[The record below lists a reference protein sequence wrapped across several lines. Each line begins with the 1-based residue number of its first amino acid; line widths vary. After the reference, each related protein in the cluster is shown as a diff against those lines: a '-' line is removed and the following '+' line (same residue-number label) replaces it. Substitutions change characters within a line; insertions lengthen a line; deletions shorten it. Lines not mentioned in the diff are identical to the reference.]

1 MHRRQPWHRKQQFF
15 EGQDTLEYVLLVAG
29 VLSFQFF
36 LAVLSHVAELY
47 HGLPHAD
54 PNTSVAH
61 TRHLRRGESWS
72 RRLRTTRIPDLR
84 QQADHLYSMLPT
96 GFRNSAFALKLR
108 SVADCA
114 NDACFK
120 RTKTSPLFLV
130 EKEDVA
136 EFANW
141 TKACGRHKEEG
152 EWRTVRPVPKRR
164 RRHKPGC

>member
-29 VLSFQFF
+29 VLSFQFL

-47 HGLPHAD
+47 QDQLYHEQ
-54 PNTSVAH
+54 NTNVANTGH
-61 TRHLRRGESWS
+61 PGKHESWS
-72 RRLRTTRIPDLR
+72 RRIRTTRTPDLR
-84 QQADHLYSMLPT
+84 RQADHLYSMLPT

-108 SVADCA
+108 SVADCT

-130 EKEDVA
+130 EKEDIA

-141 TKACGRHKEEG
+141 TNACGRHKEEG
-152 EWRTVRPVPKRR
+152 EWRTVRPVPKSR